1 MSFIIYFKPHV
12 WGYVEGNCFC
22 FVVVVVGGGG
32 GGCGGGGGGG
42 GCCFLQDKAHGIL
55 CGRWTFEVAL
65 NSPLGWS
72 STWRALLRK
81 IRLTLSCQNPR
92 VQSRLFWNYPRVI
105 STAMEAMA
113 HGSFSSVIGGNL
125 EVKLP
130 TIWTDEAAEMG
141 SREEKET
148 EEKKSENRKAEERRS
163 SCAKR

>member
-1 MSFIIYFKPHV
+1 M
-12 WGYVEGNCFC
+12 
-22 FVVVVVGGGG
+22 
-32 GGCGGGGGGG
+32 
-42 GCCFLQDKAHGIL
+42 
-55 CGRWTFEVAL
+55 
-65 NSPLGWS
+65 
-72 STWRALLRK
+72 
-81 IRLTLSCQNPR
+81 
-92 VQSRLFWNYPRVI
+92 FWNYPRVI

-163 SCAKR
+163 NCAKR

>member
-1 MSFIIYFKPHV
+1 MV
-12 WGYVEGNCFC
+12 VAAAA
-22 FVVVVVGGGG
+22 VVVVAAFSKIKRMEFYVGVGP
-32 GGCGGGGGGG
+32 
-42 GCCFLQDKAHGIL
+42 LRSL
-55 CGRWTFEVAL
+55 L

-163 SCAKR
+163 NCAKR